1 MSTPT
6 PIEQKKR
13 EAETAKAR
21 EREGSGTV
29 PNVTP
34 GQAGGMTE
42 QLKEL
47 KEAVHELEEKKG
59 DWSKSR

>member
-1 MSTPT
+1 MSAPT

-34 GQAGGMTE
+34 GHADGMTE
-42 QLKEL
+42 QL
-47 KEAVHELEEKKG
+47 KEAVHELEEEKG

>member
-1 MSTPT
+1 MSAPT

-21 EREGSGTV
+21 EKEGSGTV

-34 GQAGGMTE
+34 GQADGMTE
-42 QLKEL
+42 QL
-47 KEAVHELEEKKG
+47 KEAVHELEEEKG